1 MQACAS
7 ELTRGHHIWSQV
19 IGNGV
24 AEAFLQD
31 PNGAAYL
38 QALRQVWV
46 VALLLQASADV
57 HGISSHE
64 TSTTQH
70 AFAEASRQSMA
81 RVLGTAPVS
90 SPSPCKVHDAMSM
103 PLALC
108 MHIDHVNCMNTFA
121 ACCACQMTHCSKHQE
136 YKPKLLL

>member
-19 IGNGV
+19 IGNGT

-46 VALLLQASADV
+46 VALLLQASADM
-57 HGISSHE
+57 HGISLHE
-64 TSTTQH
+64 ASATQH
-70 AFAEASRQSMA
+70 AFSEASRQSMA

-90 SPSPCKVHDAMSM
+90 SPSPCKGIIHCQIY
-103 PLALC
+103 LA
-108 MHIDHVNCMNTFA
+108 
-121 ACCACQMTHCSKHQE
+121 
-136 YKPKLLL
+136 